1 MDDNLDVNA
10 LFDQAMAAAKA
21 NRHDEAK
28 DLLLQVLRANPQ
40 HEQAW
45 LVLAG
50 VLPDLDQTIACLQQ
64 VLELNPD
71 NGQAKEWLSF
81 CLDALGE
88 TAADAKSAK
97 KARDD
102 DAERPVPRLGKYLL
116 DHEFVTE
123 TQLETALQA
132 QTGAAQAGQAKLVGE
147 ILVEQ
152 GTITRECLS
161 VAVREQQLDFFAL
174 FWD

>member
-1 MDDNLDVNA
+1 MGDNLDVNA

-21 NRHDEAK
+21 KRDDEAR
-28 DLLLQVLRANPQ
+28 DLLIQVLRADPDN
-40 HEQAW
+40 EQAW
-45 LVLAG
+45 LELAG
-50 VLPDLDQTIACLQQ
+50 VLSDLDQTIACLQR

-71 NGQAKEWLSF
+71 NAQAKEWLSF
-81 CLDALGE
+81 SVDALAE
-88 TAADAKSAK
+88 PTAHAKSAK
-97 KARDD
+97 KAGNN

-116 DHEFVTE
+116 DHKFVTE

-132 QTGAAQAGQAKLVGE
+132 QTRAAQAGQAKLVGE

-152 GTITRECLS
+152 GDITRECLNIC
-161 VAVREQQLDFFAL
+161 VREQQLDFFSL

>member
-28 DLLLQVLRANPQ
+28 DLLIQVLRANPQ

-45 LVLAG
+45 FGLAG
-50 VLPDLDQTIACLQQ
+50 VLPDLDQTISCLQR
-64 VLELNPD
+64 VLELNP
-71 NGQAKEWLSF
+71 NNAQAKEWLSF
-81 CLDALGE
+81 SLDALGE
-88 TAADAKSAK
+88 TGARSNMTGRAAKE
-97 KARDD
+97 

-116 DHEFVTE
+116 DHKLVTE
-123 TQLETALQA
+123 AKLEAALLA
-132 QTGAAQAGQAKLVGE
+132 QSRGAQAGLLGE
-147 ILVEQ
+147 ILVKR
-152 GTITRECLS
+152 GDITREELNMC
-161 VAVREQQLDFFAL
+161 VREQQLDFFAR